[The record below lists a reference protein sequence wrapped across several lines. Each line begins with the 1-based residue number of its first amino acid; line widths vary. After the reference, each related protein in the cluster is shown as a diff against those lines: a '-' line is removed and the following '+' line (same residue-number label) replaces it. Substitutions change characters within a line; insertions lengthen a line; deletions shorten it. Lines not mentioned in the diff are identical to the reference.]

1 MMDVIA
7 QLLLVIGALFMAL
20 AGVGVVRF
28 GDVYSRM
35 HAAAKGPAL
44 GVVLVGIGAALSIRT
59 VQAAVVVALVIVLQL
74 IGGPVSTHLLGRAV
88 YRRSRPPLL
97 GPDELSSIVDDDGE
111 TA

>member
-1 MMDVIA
+1 MDVIA
-7 QLLLVIGALFMAL
+7 QVLLVIGALFMVL

-59 VQAAVVVALVIVLQL
+59 VQAAVIVTLVIVLQL

-88 YRRSRPPLL
+88 YRKARPPLL
-97 GPDELSSIVDDDGE
+97 GPDELSPIVDDDEPG
-111 TA
+111 